1 MNNIVELIGNLP
13 FLAVLFTIII
23 AIALLALYIIG
34 TWKIFEKA
42 GESGWKSLIPFYN
55 SYILFNLFWETK
67 YFWISFLLE
76 MVTLFLG
83 FVPLLS
89 VITSSCMTAS
99 LVSTI
104 FLNYKISKAF
114 GHDIGYCIGLTC
126 LPFVFTLILG
136 FGSDEV
142 IN

>member
-83 FVPLLS
+83 FVALLLH
-89 VITSSCMTAS
+89 
-99 LVSTI
+99 LV
-104 FLNYKISKAF
+104 
-114 GHDIGYCIGLTC
+114 
-126 LPFVFTLILG
+126 
-136 FGSDEV
+136 
-142 IN
+142 